1 MTRKGKIARLPRQI
15 RDELNHRLDEG
26 EQSARLAI
34 WLNSLE
40 EVRAVLEMDFGS
52 RPITEQNLSD
62 WKQGGYVD
70 WQQLQESREW
80 VRIVTDEADQV
91 AEDSG
96 LMPLSDRISSMAA
109 LALGKVIR
117 SLGTSAESDSAKR
130 EDLMRVLKELAR
142 LRRDDLEA
150 ARSHAWF
157 EMVQSKRTRRARHSA
172 AA

>member
-15 RDELNHRLDEG
+15 RDELNQRLDDG
-26 EQSARLAI
+26 EQSARLVD
-34 WLNSLE
+34 WLNAQD
-40 EVRAVLEMDFGS
+40 EVQAVLALDFSG

-62 WKQGGYVD
+62 WKQGGFVD

-91 AEDSG
+91 SEDSG

-117 SLGTSAESDSAKR
+117 GLAASAESDSAKR
-130 EDLMRVLKELAR
+130 DDLMRVLKELAR
-142 LRRDDLEA
+142 LRRDDLA
-150 ARSHAWF
+150 AVQNQNWF
-157 EMVQSKRTRRARHSA
+157 EMIATKRRRARESA

>member
-1 MTRKGKIARLPRQI
+1 MTRKGKIARLPRHI
-15 RDELNHRLDEG
+15 RDELNQRLDNG
-26 EQSARLAI
+26 EQSARLVD
-34 WLNSLE
+34 WLNAQD
-40 EVRAVLEMDFGS
+40 EVQATLTLDFSG

-62 WKQGGYVD
+62 WKQGGFLD

-91 AEDSG
+91 AEDTG

-117 SLGTSAESDSAKR
+117 GLAASAESDAAKR
-130 EDLMRVLKELAR
+130 DDLMRVLKELAR

-150 ARSHAWF
+150 ARCQNWF
-157 EMVQSKRTRRARHSA
+157 EMIASKRSRRARQSA
-172 AA
+172 A